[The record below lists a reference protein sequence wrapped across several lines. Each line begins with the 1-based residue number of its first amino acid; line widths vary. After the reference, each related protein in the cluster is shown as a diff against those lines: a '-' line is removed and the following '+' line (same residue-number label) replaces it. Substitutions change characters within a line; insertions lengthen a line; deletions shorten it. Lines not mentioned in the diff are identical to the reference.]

1 MRNGRLQVLEPLLL
15 VSVRRID
22 RRLRVV
28 AHDHA
33 QRRHV
38 LFFRVP
44 AKQDAR
50 SHERVMMKWM
60 HDRTSIAYV
69 RGARSGALV
78 NVEQLFAPLM

>member
-1 MRNGRLQVLEPLLL
+1 MPNGRLKVLEPLLL
-15 VSVRRID
+15 VSVTRID

-33 QRRHV
+33 RRRHV

-50 SHERVMMKWM
+50 SHERVMTNWM
-60 HDRTSIAYV
+60 NERTSLAYV
-69 RGARSGALV
+69 RGERSGALV
-78 NVEQLFAPLM
+78 NIEQLFAPLM